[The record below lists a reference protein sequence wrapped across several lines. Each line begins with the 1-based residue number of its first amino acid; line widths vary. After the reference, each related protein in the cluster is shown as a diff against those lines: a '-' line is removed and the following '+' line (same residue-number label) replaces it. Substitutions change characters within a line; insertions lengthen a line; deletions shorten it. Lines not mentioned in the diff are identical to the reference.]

1 MILLIVQ
8 SHEFSV
14 QEIMRW
20 LNYLKK
26 EYIVI
31 NELNYIVD
39 INLLMDG
46 DITLKLKGGDV
57 FSFSEVQSVFI
68 RRGRFW
74 FQNNLP
80 YNLNGIN
87 SNKNTLNILET
98 KLNNFVKTELEALE
112 EYLMKKIKENTF
124 YIGDFKEG
132 NINKLIALETAQ
144 KVGLKTPK
152 TIINSNSKR
161 LDSNELITKAIKEGF
176 VFNIDNELLKLMTH
190 LVDKRKMP
198 KKYAPTLFQQR
209 IHKKFEL
216 RVFYCKGLFYTMA
229 IFSQNNSKTNID
241 FRNYDYKQPNRLSPY
256 KLPLEIENKL
266 KTMMNSLNL
275 STGSIDMIY
284 SQENEYI
291 FLEVNPTG
299 QFGMVSSPCNY
310 FIEKKIAELL

>member
-8 SHEFSV
+8 SNEFSV

-74 FQNNLP
+74 FLNNLP

-144 KVGLKTPK
+144 
-152 TIINSNSKR
+152 
-161 LDSNELITKAIKEGF
+161 
-176 VFNIDNELLKLMTH
+176 
-190 LVDKRKMP
+190 
-198 KKYAPTLFQQR
+198 
-209 IHKKFEL
+209 
-216 RVFYCKGLFYTMA
+216 
-229 IFSQNNSKTNID
+229 
-241 FRNYDYKQPNRLSPY
+241 
-256 KLPLEIENKL
+256 
-266 KTMMNSLNL
+266 
-275 STGSIDMIY
+275 
-284 SQENEYI
+284 
-291 FLEVNPTG
+291 
-299 QFGMVSSPCNY
+299 
-310 FIEKKIAELL
+310 